1 MSLTERPGWL
11 RLKGKQSMGNTFE
24 QALVARR
31 QEHLRCS
38 VETRLDFSPAHFQ
51 QSAGLVSYYNGHKF
65 HYLLMS
71 LDDRGRRYLDIMSC
85 PADPTTDVCYP
96 LREGQLDPSATD
108 PRFLLPDDGPVWLG
122 ADIDGQDLVFRW
134 SPDGERWTSLPIT
147 LDQSLISDE
156 AGLGEGA
163 SFTGAFLG
171 MACQD
176 LSGRNHPAD
185 FDCFAYR
192 PG

>member
-11 RLKGKQSMGNTFE
+11 RLRGKQSMGNTFE

-31 QEHLRCS
+31 QEHLACT
-38 VETRLDFSPAHFQ
+38 VETCLDFAPDTFQ

-65 HYLLMS
+65 HYLLVS
-71 LDDRGRRYLDIMSC
+71 VDDEGRRHLDIMSC
-85 PADPTTDVCYP
+85 PADASTDVRYP
-96 LREGQLDPSATD
+96 LREGQLDPTATD
-108 PRFLLPDDGPVWLG
+108 PRFLLPDEGPVWLG
-122 ADIDGQDLVFRW
+122 AEIDGHDLVFRW
-134 SPDGERWTSLPIT
+134 SPDGATWTDLPIT

-171 MACQD
+171 MVCQD
-176 LSGRNHPAD
+176 LSGGDRAAD
-185 FDCFAYR
+185 FDFFSYR
-192 PG
+192 PA